1 VLEEDGPLMRLLFCL
16 LLLLLLVA
24 LRINKNIQTIHLS
37 HNMITITGFKALFAV
52 VKSQKIGG
60 HIEQLW
66 LDGNS
71 FDEDSKRIRPYYEQM
86 RRILD
91 KNERRGLR
99 KRGVMHFDDL

>member
-1 VLEEDGPLMRLLFCL
+1 VLEEDGPLMRLLFC